1 VTIPDNALIATAAV
15 ALTAAAML
23 VAFHA
28 YLRSYRR
35 TLATVRAQRN
45 RWYAEARDLRA
56 DRPATHR
63 SLARHAAQA
72 VALTEPIPYTVADR
86 TAYLPAFE
94 GDNTVVA
101 EYAQLADA
109 ARKIRQ
115 GGR

>member
-1 VTIPDNALIATAAV
+1 MTIPDNALVATAAV

-45 RWYAEARDLRA
+45 RWWREARDLRA

-86 TAYLPAFE
+86 TAFE